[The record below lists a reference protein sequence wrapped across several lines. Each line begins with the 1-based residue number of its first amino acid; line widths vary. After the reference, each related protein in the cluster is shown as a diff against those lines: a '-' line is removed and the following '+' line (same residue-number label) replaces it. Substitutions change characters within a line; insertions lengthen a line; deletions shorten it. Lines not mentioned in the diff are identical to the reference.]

1 MKACVVQE
9 LSGPSGMSYMDVPDV
24 TPGPESVLVDVRAAG
39 VCFPDLLLS
48 KGEYQ
53 LRLPPPFIPGM
64 EVAGVVAAAPD
75 GSGLAVG
82 QRVCAS
88 VLGGYAEQVVA
99 PVANVKPSPAEL
111 DDAEAV
117 SLLVNYHT
125 MYFAFERRAA
135 LRPGET
141 VLVLGAAGGVGLAA
155 VDIAVLMGARV
166 IAAAS
171 GAEKL
176 EVCRQRGAEAC
187 IDYDREDLKA
197 RLKEITGEA
206 GAQVVLDPV
215 GGRYSEPALR
225 GLGRGG
231 RFITLGYAAGEI
243 PKIPLNLVMLKGIT
257 VQGMEIR
264 TFAADYP
271 DAIER
276 DDAELHELFATGKL
290 RPYIGARFPLEQA
303 AAALRYVADRKAVG
317 KVVVTMD

>member
-53 LRLPPPFIPGM
+53 LKLPPPFIPGM
-64 EVAGVVAAAPD
+64 EVAGVVASAPD

-141 VLVLGAAGGVGLAA
+141 VLVLGAAGGIGAA
-155 VDIAVLMGARV
+155 AIQVARAMGARV
-166 IAAAS
+166 IAVVHRSAATEFVAGLGPDAVIPLADGWAQAVRDATGGRGVDVVVDPIGGPAFDDAIRVLATDGRLLVIGFAA
-171 GAEKL
+171 GAIPTVKVNRLLLRNVGVLGVGYGEYINRDPAAGVEFTEGL
-176 EVCRQRGAEAC
+176 
-187 IDYDREDLKA
+187 A
-197 RLKEITGEA
+197 RL
-206 GAQVVLDPV
+206 V
-215 GGRYSEPALR
+215 
-225 GLGRGG
+225 
-231 RFITLGYAAGEI
+231 AAG
-243 PKIPLNLVMLKGIT
+243 LKPPPP
-257 VQGMEIR
+257 V
-264 TFAADYP
+264 
-271 DAIER
+271 
-276 DDAELHELFATGKL
+276 
-290 RPYIGARFPLEQA
+290 RFPLSDGS
-303 AAALRYVADRKAVG
+303 AALQLLDDGGVYG
-317 KVVVTMD
+317 KLVLEP